1 MHGSERTEENSVISV
16 LSRIKDRAKPENEK
30 TCSRT
35 QIPSNSL
42 FLWHSFYKEEKQ
54 WCYFFRRSKLLQ
66 QLKYFLLAITCFLK
80 SSESLIHYQQYRA
93 IWAGEKQ
100 TDGIRSKHWFC
111 SGYWNLLVL
120 ALLPWELQLIK
131 YLKLFFFL
139 SDKNQIVRVASY
151 PTSLFSEG
159 CVFDCPHLKT
169 ICLRFQMSPPL
180 RALFNRFVI
189 T

>member
-1 MHGSERTEENSVISV
+1 MVLKGPKRIQLSLCFRGWKTELNLRTRKRILVPRFLQTRSSSGIPFTKKKNNDVIFFGGASY
-16 LSRIKDRAKPENEK
+16 
-30 TCSRT
+30 C
-35 QIPSNSL
+35 NSL
-42 FLWHSFYKEEKQ
+42 NNSFLPL
-54 WCYFFRRSKLLQ
+54 RV
-66 QLKYFLLAITCFLK
+66 FLK
-80 SSESLIHYQQYRA
+80 SSESLIHYQQCRA

-139 SDKNQIVRVASY
+139 SDKNQIVRVASH